1 MIYTENL
8 LKFTLNNY
16 QFKIKTFFMK
26 PTQSLFLLVFTLFC
40 FNFASAQYGNGYNNG
55 YGGGG
60 YGNGS
65 GYGRGSGMGMDRSM
79 MSGPQP
85 NTSKPKETPPEETAA
100 KIVEQ
105 MKPVVNLDELQ
116 AIAIANVF
124 TDSMREQGILLK
136 NESSSQD
143 QKIEQIKALRES
155 TTKKI
160 TAFLNP
166 DQIEKYT
173 AFMSDFKEIKKPS
186 KSKKKKDS
194 KDKDTK
200 EVKEETEATKVQ
212 E

>member
-1 MIYTENL
+1 
-8 LKFTLNNY
+8 
-16 QFKIKTFFMK
+16 MK
-26 PTQSLFLLVFTLFC
+26 PTQSFFLLVFTMFC

-60 YGNGS
+60 YGNNN
-65 GYGRGSGMGMDRSM
+65 GYGRGGGMGMDRSM
-79 MSGPQP
+79 MAGQQQNAP
-85 NTSKPKETPPEETAA
+85 SKPKEIPVEETAA
-100 KIVEQ
+100 KIVDQ
-105 MKPVVNLDELQ
+105 MKPEVNLDELQ
-116 AIAIANVF
+116 AIAITNVLA
-124 TDSMREQGILLK
+124 DSMREQGILLK

-173 AFMSDFKEIKKPS
+173 AFMNNFKEIKKS
-186 KSKKKKDS
+186 KSKKKKDN
-194 KDKDTK
+194 KDSETK
-200 EVKEETEATKVQ
+200 EIKEDTGAAKIQ